1 MPLLFCQVAAINAA
15 RAEAVALA
23 ARLREAEAQRANAD
37 AEVAAL
43 HDQAAARAAESER
56 YVSRHAQQMTPMY

>member
-1 MPLLFCQVAAINAA
+1 M
-15 RAEAVALA
+15 ALA

-56 YVSRHAQQMTPMY
+56 CVVLACAAEDILILIILESCLKRTQQKRP

>member
-1 MPLLFCQVAAINAA
+1 MAAINTA

-56 YVSRHAQQMTPMY
+56 CVVLICAADDISVLAL